1 MKPISIFVQDE
12 LKRTGD
18 GSVLVDG
25 AKVRLLKRT
34 NKERMTRVHMIKCVG
49 VYLLG
54 KKIVS
59 TNARAREM
67 AISLS
72 NFVYSGLAVQE
83 TWSVAVSPPT
93 TTPSGGNGG
102 LSQREV
108 QTVANMDFV
117 ALLSSLRPIKRG
129 VDKEK

>member
-1 MKPISIFVQDE
+1 
-12 LKRTGD
+12 
-18 GSVLVDG
+18 
-25 AKVRLLKRT
+25 
-34 NKERMTRVHMIKCVG
+34 
-49 VYLLG
+49 
-54 KKIVS
+54 
-59 TNARAREM
+59 M

-72 NFVYSGLAVQE
+72 DFVYSGLAVQE

-117 ALLSSLRPIKRG
+117 ALLSSLRPIKRS